1 MTVALR
7 TFGGGPADITTDNAG
22 NVTTGVSLRVYNA
35 AVGGQR
41 VTELYDIDGT
51 PLPGVVTSSTDS
63 EKLGRIEFAAAG
75 EYSVLFLD
83 PGYGMR
89 WVVPARE
96 AFNLTAAAVDKADR
110 AIALAENAVTHPQL
124 ESMFRDPAWGT
135 VVYPHQFGATG
146 DGATDDT
153 VAVQAAVDYLNSRGG
168 GTLAYDP
175 KHGVGVYR
183 QAWVRLGPNITIE
196 GNGSTVKSIAGI
208 VFFGGSQGGQ
218 GYGAYTKN
226 LTFRN
231 IIFRGDFANEILCK
245 IMFHHTENLLIEN
258 CRFIEATRSSHAID
272 MGGCRNVII
281 RACTFTG
288 HDPVG
293 SDYSEC
299 IQVDHSTANGM
310 NNPTGE
316 EGTYDGLPCVN
327 VTVENCT
334 FEPLQVGATWYSA
347 PTPMGNHVHVE
358 RLHEN
363 IRFIN
368 NTVVDAHTPTA
379 AATSNGWLH
388 FYGVKGLT
396 VAGNHFEQATTKQP
410 MIVVRLITPTTG
422 LARENYGVHGAS
434 NNSPGVEVLPS
445 EDVKITGNTF
455 KGFAGDTTGMHT
467 ILISG
472 LAGYPI
478 AGVLVADNQIVDC
491 YPANRI
497 PAGGNY
503 SGDFINLNYVDEV
516 LIRGNAARNVRNF
529 VYAPRCNNLSIE
541 ANTISGSYWATI
553 DSTTSG
559 DNLVIRGNTLRN
571 YGVGIRATGRT
582 NTLVQG
588 NTLKNSLQINGAAT
602 SGSYTAPIV
611 ISGGSRGS
619 VIGNV
624 VDSDAPPSHQVGQA
638 VRFTGSHA
646 GGIYGSNLQS
656 GHTKEATV
664 DSGSTVTE
672 K

>member
-1 MTVALR
+1 MALR
-7 TFGGGPADITTDNAG
+7 TFGGGPADVTTDTSG
-22 NVTTGVSLRVYNA
+22 NVVTGVQLQVYTQS
-35 AVGGQR
+35 VGGMR
-41 VTELYDIDGT
+41 VTELHTVDGS
-51 PLPGVVTSSTDS
+51 PLPGVAISDTS
-63 EKLGRIEFAAAG
+63 GRVEFAAS
-75 EYSVLFLD
+75 ESYSVLYLD
-83 PGYGMR
+83 SGQGPR

-96 AFNLTAAAVDKADR
+96 AFAMTTEAYARATQALDIAKDTITTADLTAA
-110 AIALAENAVTHPQL
+110 LASP
-124 ESMFRDPAWGT
+124 DYGP
-135 VVYPHQFGATG
+135 VVYPHQFGAVG
-146 DGATDDT
+146 DGVADDSA
-153 VAVQAAVDYLNSRGG
+153 AVQAAVDYLNVRGG
-168 GTLAYDP
+168 GVLAYDP
-175 KHGVGVYR
+175 KVGAGVYR
-183 QAWVRLGPNITIE
+183 QMWVRLGPNITVE
-196 GNGSTVKSIAGI
+196 GNGATVKSGAGI
-208 VFFGGSQGGQ
+208 VFFGGSQGST
-218 GYGAYTKN
+218 GYGGYTHD

-231 IIFRGDFANEILCK
+231 ITFRGDFAAGILCK
-245 IMFHHTENLLIEN
+245 LMFHHTENLLIEN

-281 RACTFTG
+281 RGCTFSG

-293 SDYSEC
+293 SDYSEA
-299 IQVDHSTANGM
+299 IQLDHSTANGM

-334 FEPLQVGATWYSA
+334 FEPWRTTEGWFPA
-347 PTPMGNHVHVE
+347 PTPFGNHVYVE
-358 RLHEN
+358 ALHED

-368 NTVVDAHTPTA
+368 NRVVDAHTPTS

-455 KGFAGDTTGMHT
+455 KGFAGDRTGMNT
-467 ILISG
+467 ILFEG
-472 LAGYPI
+472 RDGYPI
-478 AGVLVADNQIVDC
+478 RGVLIADNQVSDSF
-491 YPANRI
+491 PKNRI

-503 SGDFINLNYVDEV
+503 SGDFINLNYVDDV
-516 LIRGNAARNVRNF
+516 VVRGNTARDIRAF
-529 VYAPRCNNLSIE
+529 IYAPRCSNLSVE
-541 ANTISGSYWATI
+541 ANTITGCYWVTI
-553 DSTTSG
+553 NSTTAG
-559 DNLVIRGNTLRN
+559 DNMVVRGNTIRD
-571 YGVGIRATGRT
+571 YGVGIRVTGRT
-582 NTLVQG
+582 NTIIHG
-588 NTLKNSLQINGAAT
+588 NTLKDSLQITGAST

-619 VIGNV
+619 VVGNV
-624 VDSDAPPSHQVGQA
+624 IDSSAPPAHQAGQA
-638 VRFTGSHA
+638 IRFTGNHG
-646 GGIYGSNLQS
+646 GGIYGSNLQD